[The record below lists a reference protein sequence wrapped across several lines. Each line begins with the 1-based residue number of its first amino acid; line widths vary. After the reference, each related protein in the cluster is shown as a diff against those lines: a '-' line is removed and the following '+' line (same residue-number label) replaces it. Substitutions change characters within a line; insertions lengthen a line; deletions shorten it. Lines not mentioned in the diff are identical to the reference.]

1 VEHPGAAIWAV
12 KGRTYTVK
20 AASEWGTA
28 RIDALAI
35 AKAVMEQRAVR
46 VTDEIDVG
54 DRTKRV
60 LNATETAAAQEKADA
75 LQERFGEW
83 CWEDPARTARLT
95 AEYNTRFNS
104 LVIRDY
110 STAGEHLALPGIA
123 RTFTPLPHQRA
134 AVARIVAEPAVGLFH
149 EVGAGKTATIAIAAS
164 ELKRLG
170 LVNKPAVVVPN
181 HMLEQFSREWL
192 QILPQSRVLAAS
204 GEDLA
209 GDRRRQFVAR
219 VAANDWDAV
228 IMTRSAFSRLPVSTD
243 TEAAYERQ
251 QVAQLR
257 EMLDRANGGRGLTVK
272 LIEKQIAR
280 REQDLKAKLDAPR
293 DPGISFEN
301 TGLDYVLC
309 DEAHDFKNL
318 ETQSNIRDASI
329 TGSKRASDLHM
340 KLEYLRSRHGARIA
354 TLATAT
360 PIANSITEAHV
371 MSRYLRPDLLA
382 RAGVEDFDSWAATFG
397 QTVTEIEVDPARS
410 GDYRMHTRF
419 ARFQN
424 VPEMLR
430 STWHGF
436 ADVKTAEDLKLPV
449 PELAQR
455 PDGQRAP
462 IAQLIAASP
471 ELTGYVQQ
479 LGERAEKVRGRSV
492 DPSEDNMLKI
502 TGDGRKAALDMQ
514 LVSGQPASTPGKL
527 QAAAENIARLY
538 HATREREYL
547 DPVTGRPSS
556 TPGALQIVFCDLST
570 PAEGWNAYDQL
581 RDELVDRGVPA
592 HRVRYIHQ
600 ARDDLEKARLFAA
613 CRAGHVNVILGST
626 QKMGIGTNIQ
636 ARAIALHHLDAPWR
650 PADIAQR
657 DGRIR
662 RQGNQNSQVGV
673 YRYVTEGS
681 FDTYMWQT
689 LERKA
694 RFINQVMRG
703 RLDVREIE
711 DLGDDVIGFA
721 ELKAIASGDPLILD
735 KAKIDAEAE
744 RLHRVH
750 RAWQRGHHALRSTIT
765 AGQERAGARER
776 QIAAINQALPRVRD
790 TRGDLFTITI
800 NDHGYTHR
808 TDAATALATQ
818 LRTIARGPARPVAQL
833 AGLQVDAELLGDHTG
848 EQYLHLTLHGLP
860 AQPATLTRSQLT
872 DAGLSLIR
880 QLEHRVQTLPD
891 LAARLDHERQEALRE
906 TAAARDQL
914 ARPFKYADQLADA
927 HRQQEHIAQQI
938 ADRHHQQ
945 HDTEP
950 TAAIAA
956 VDADTANSIALAHR
970 AHPQPATPA
979 AQPPAPAA
987 HDKPPPTRERDL
999 EPDTA
1004 ESLRLLR
1011 AAQPRPIE
1019 EALRAPAALNPP
1031 PTARD
1036 LTHAPSRSPRP
1047 RR

>member
-1 VEHPGAAIWAV
+1 MLRDGLRGAYTAYVERYGPVNRYTLRRTGRVDADGGEERMARITPPAVRLLCKHDPFGPLVRALENFDDSTQTAAPAALLTERVVAPRAPRLGADTPQDALAICLDTHARVDLEEIARLLGTTTQDAREQLGELVYHDPAAAQLVPAAEYLSGDVRVKLDQARAAAARDTSLQGNVAALERVLPPDLGPEEIAPRLGAAWIDADTHRQFLSELLEDPSVEVEHPGAAIWAV

-20 AASEWGTA
+20 AASEWGTG

-35 AKAVMEQRAVR
+35 AKAVMEQRPVR

-75 LQERFGEW
+75 LQQRFGEW
-83 CWEDPARTARLT
+83 CWEDPERTARLT

-110 STAGEHLALPGIA
+110 STAGEQLALPGIA
-123 RTFTPLPHQRA
+123 RTFAPRAHQRA

-192 QILPQSRVLAAS
+192 QIFPQARVLAAS

-257 EMLDRANGGRGLTVK
+257 DMLERAKGDRGLTVK
-272 LIEKQIAR
+272 RIEKAIAG
-280 REQDLKAKLDAPR
+280 REQKLKAKLDAPR
-293 DPGISFEN
+293 DPGISFEE

-309 DEAHDFKNL
+309 DEAHEFKNL

-397 QTVTEIEVDPARS
+397 QTVTEIEIAPTGG

-479 LGERAEKVRGRSV
+479 LGERAEKVRGRIV
-492 DPSEDNMLKI
+492 DPTEDNMLKI

-514 LVSGQPASTPGKL
+514 LVTGQPASAPGKL
-527 QAAAENIARLY
+527 QAAAANIARLY
-538 HATREREYL
+538 HATRAREYL

-570 PAEGWNAYDQL
+570 PGG
-581 RDELVDRGVPA
+581 RG
-592 HRVRYIHQ
+592 
-600 ARDDLEKARLFAA
+600 
-613 CRAGHVNVILGST
+613 
-626 QKMGIGTNIQ
+626 GT
-636 ARAIALHHLDAPWR
+636 PTT
-650 PADIAQR
+650 
-657 DGRIR
+657 
-662 RQGNQNSQVGV
+662 S
-673 YRYVTEGS
+673 S
-681 FDTYMWQT
+681 
-689 LERKA
+689 
-694 RFINQVMRG
+694 
-703 RLDVREIE
+703 
-711 DLGDDVIGFA
+711 
-721 ELKAIASGDPLILD
+721 
-735 KAKIDAEAE
+735 
-744 RLHRVH
+744 
-750 RAWQRGHHALRSTIT
+750 
-765 AGQERAGARER
+765 
-776 QIAAINQALPRVRD
+776 
-790 TRGDLFTITI
+790 
-800 NDHGYTHR
+800 
-808 TDAATALATQ
+808 AT
-818 LRTIARGPARPVAQL
+818 
-833 AGLQVDAELLGDHTG
+833 
-848 EQYLHLTLHGLP
+848 
-860 AQPATLTRSQLT
+860 S
-872 DAGLSLIR
+872 S
-880 QLEHRVQTLPD
+880 
-891 LAARLDHERQEALRE
+891 
-906 TAAARDQL
+906 
-914 ARPFKYADQLADA
+914 
-927 HRQQEHIAQQI
+927 
-938 ADRHHQQ
+938 
-945 HDTEP
+945 P
-950 TAAIAA
+950 TAASPPTGSA
-956 VDADTANSIALAHR
+956 TSTRR
-970 AHPQPATPA
+970 ATTSRRPACSRPA
-979 AQPPAPAA
+979 APG
-987 HDKPPPTRERDL
+987 T
-999 EPDTA
+999 
-1004 ESLRLLR
+1004 
-1011 AAQPRPIE
+1011 
-1019 EALRAPAALNPP
+1019 
-1031 PTARD
+1031 
-1036 LTHAPSRSPRP
+1036 
-1047 RR
+1047 